1 MNRAQLR
8 SRTYEITGL
17 QATDPLATMAIV
29 NRHVD
34 AALRHVAAD
43 YDWPWLVVE
52 VPIPLVVNQGDYDPG
67 ANWIKTIDFGLT
79 QGAELGPFT
88 YISALALDEMYPGG
102 ATQHGSPRHYTI
114 VNNKLRVRPIPDGA
128 MTAMHRYKTGE
139 PPLVDDTD
147 EPLMPAEYHDQLVE
161 LVAGMAL
168 AATRDPRGQDFWAR
182 YIAWSKRLR
191 DEHTRKSGAQRIRV
205 RPGGWL

>member
-8 SRTYEITGL
+8 TRTYEISGL
-17 QATDPLATMAIV
+17 QPTDPLATQGMV
-29 NRHVD
+29 NRHID

-43 YDWPWLVVE
+43 YDWPWLVIE
-52 VPIPLVVNQGDYDPG
+52 ASIPLVVNVGDYDPG
-67 ANWIKTIDFGLT
+67 EGWIKTIDLALS
-79 QGAELGPFT
+79 QGAELGPLT
-88 YISALALDEMYPGG
+88 YISALSLDEMYPYPDQRGN
-102 ATQHGSPRHYTI
+102 PRHYAI
-114 VNNKLRVRPIPDGA
+114 VNNKLRLRPVPDGA

-139 PPLVDDTD
+139 PPLADDTA

-168 AATRDPRGQDFWAR
+168 GATRDTRGQDFWAR
-182 YIAWSKRLR
+182 YVAWSKRLR
-191 DEHTRKSGAQRIRV
+191 DEHTRKNGAQRIRV